1 MSRESL
7 LHLVDAR
14 HLVQHRARWAGRIE
28 AALTDPLEVWLAPV
42 EDRAGRWQARRRF
55 FAVFD
60 DADAG
65 RGFMA
70 VAQENKDGS
79 LLWTGFDGGRVGRA
93 KYLDQNRAGV
103 LLYRR
108 RGGG

>member
-7 LHLVDAR
+7 LHLVDGE
-14 HLVQHRARWAGRIE
+14 HLDQHRERWAAHIE

-42 EDRAGRWQARRRF
+42 EDRAGR
-55 FAVFD
+55 
-60 DADAG
+60 
-65 RGFMA
+65 GFMG

-79 LLWTGFDGGRVGRA
+79 LLWTALNLGRVGRA
-93 KYLDQNRAGV
+93 AYLDQNRAGG
-103 LLYRR
+103 LLHRR